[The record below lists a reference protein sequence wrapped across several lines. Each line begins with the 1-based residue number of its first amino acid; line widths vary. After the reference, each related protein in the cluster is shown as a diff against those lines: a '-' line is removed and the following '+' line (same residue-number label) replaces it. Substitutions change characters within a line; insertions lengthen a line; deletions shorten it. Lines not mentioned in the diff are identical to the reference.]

1 MNWNDLLSEERFVE
15 NNTEDFVPH
24 RNDYDTIICSTL
36 FRRLQDKA
44 QVFPLDDDDYVRTRL
59 THSLEVSAIGKK
71 LAEYAFEKAKEANL
85 DPWFEEH
92 LEKEFSDVL
101 LCAGLIHDIG
111 NPPFGHFGEYAIRE
125 WFQKHLGE
133 LELEGRALTEILSD
147 WQFQDLYY
155 FEGNAQSIRLLS
167 KTPYLGTMDGF
178 NLSYPVLGAIM
189 KYPISSE
196 ELAKARAAAAAQ
208 GADAPKLLYKKI
220 GYNFSE
226 RELFDKLNEKT
237 GMRGSRHP
245 LSFFLEAADDI
256 AYRTSDVEDSMVKK
270 VLGITQIFNSFDQYL
285 EKLNA
290 SGDELYLQTAAC
302 VQKLR
307 DMYRNE
313 IDKKT
318 RKPELAAVQRWNQYL
333 QGMMIKDAGDSF
345 VRNYDAIM
353 DGSFHGDLFDDTCSG
368 HIIQAISILSEK
380 WIYTSSLKIK
390 TELYGRRV
398 IDSLLDQ
405 FMPAAI
411 KFDTAEDMTFIE
423 CRIIDTVS
431 DFYKSMYRRESAGK
445 SEAEKLYLRI
455 LMITD
460 FISGMTDN
468 YAKKLYQEL
477 FA

>member
-1 MNWNDLLSEERFVE
+1 MNWNSLLSEERFVE
-15 NNTEDFVPH
+15 TSTEDCISH
-24 RNDYDTIICSTL
+24 RKDYDTIICSTL

-71 LAEYAFEKAKEANL
+71 LAEAAFEKAKDANV

-92 LEKEFSDVL
+92 LAKEFSDIL

-133 LELEGRALTEILSD
+133 LKLGDRALTEILSD
-147 WQFQDLYY
+147 WQFQDLYN

-196 ELAKARAAAAAQ
+196 QLAKEKAT
-208 GADAPKLLYKKI
+208 GTPLLYKKI
-220 GYNFSE
+220 GYNYSE
-226 RELFDKLNEKT
+226 RELFDQLNVKT
-237 GMRGSRHP
+237 GMNGTRHP

-256 AYRTSDVEDSMVKK
+256 AYRTSDVEDSLVKK
-270 VLGITQIFNSFDQYL
+270 VTGISQMFDCLDQYL
-285 EKLNA
+285 AGMDSEPADMHLQVA
-290 SGDELYLQTAAC
+290 SC
-302 VQKLR
+302 IQKLR
-307 DMYRNE
+307 DLYQNE

-333 QGMMIKDAGDSF
+333 QEMMIRDASNSF
-345 VRNYDAIM
+345 VRNYQTIM
-353 DGSFHGDLFDDTCSG
+353 DGCFHGDLFEETCSG
-368 HIIQAISILSEK
+368 HIINAIAVLSEK

-398 IDSLLDQ
+398 IDSLLTQ

-411 KFDTAEDMTFIE
+411 KFDTNETMTFIE

-431 DFYKSMYRRESAGK
+431 DFYKSMYRTESEGK
-445 SEAEKLYLRI
+445 SEADKLYLRI
-455 LMITD
+455 LMIID

-468 YAKKLYQEL
+468 YAKRLYQEL